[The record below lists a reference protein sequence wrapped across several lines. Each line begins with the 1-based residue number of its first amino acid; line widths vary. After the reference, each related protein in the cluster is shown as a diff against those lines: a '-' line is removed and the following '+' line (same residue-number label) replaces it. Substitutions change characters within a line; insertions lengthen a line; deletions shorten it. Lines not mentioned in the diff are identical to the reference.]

1 MTVLSVLG
9 VKVTVLDMW
18 AAVGRLL
25 SACHVDLYLCLFR
38 LSQWNRK
45 EVQDNYKELIGSVM
59 LIGFLMFLIRNLSR
73 CKVKHLT
80 QAKNFLKHLKQT
92 QRNSRKGFGLRFK
105 LAPVL
110 EIGPVI
116 QLQPMTQVHKF
127 YWCSTHD
134 LVTLQ
139 CLLLDLTMGRDC
151 HIG

>member
-1 MTVLSVLG
+1 MLIWIFVFLDYLSE
-9 VKVTVLDMW
+9 TEE
-18 AAVGRLL
+18 
-25 SACHVDLYLCLFR
+25 
-38 LSQWNRK
+38 

-134 LVTLQ
+134 LVILQ
-139 CLLLDLTMGRDC
+139 CLLLDLTMGQDC
-151 HIG
+151 QHWLTLEYWIFKVYLRLCLHRGKHCYT